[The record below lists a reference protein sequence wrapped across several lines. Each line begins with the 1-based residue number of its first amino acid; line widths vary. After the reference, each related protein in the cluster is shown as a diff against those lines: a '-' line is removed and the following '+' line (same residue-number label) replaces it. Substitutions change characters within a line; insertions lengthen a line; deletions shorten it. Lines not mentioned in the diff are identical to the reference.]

1 MTAEMKEYT
10 YSPKVAS
17 LREKVIKEAKESTQ
31 IDDWF
36 LSQHLMEVERFAN
49 LLCDKHPDA
58 DRDVVGLGVWYHD
71 IGRLRGQDEGHD
83 VYGAEEAK
91 KVLGDEGFSPD
102 KIERVYEVCRSHR
115 CKDVK
120 PESLEAKILATA
132 DAMSHFTHSFYFR
145 LFQFYKD
152 ELTFEEIKDKVRQKL
167 ERDFNDKIAFDEG
180 RDEVKEQYEAMKIVL
195 QD

>member
-1 MTAEMKEYT
+1 MTMEMKEYAYNPT
-10 YSPKVAS
+10 VARI
-17 LREKVIKEAKESTQ
+17 REAVVAEAKETEH

-36 LSQHLMEVERFAN
+36 LPQHLVEVERYAN
-49 LLCDKHPDA
+49 LLCDKFPEA
-58 DRDVVGLGVWYHD
+58 DRDVVGLGVWFHD
-71 IGRLRGQDEGHD
+71 IGRLRGHDEGHD

-91 KVLGDEGFSPD
+91 KVLKNEGYPSD
-102 KIERVYEVCRSHR
+102 KIDGVYEVCRAHR

-152 ELTFEEIKDKVRQKL
+152 EKSFEEIREIVRKKL

-180 RDEVKEQYEAMKIVL
+180 RDEVRDRYEAMKLVL
-195 QD
+195 QN

>member
-1 MTAEMKEYT
+1 MTAEIKEYT
-10 YSPKVAS
+10 YSPIVS
-17 LREKVIKEAKESTQ
+17 NLREKVIKEAKESTQ

-49 LLCDKHPDA
+49 LLCDKYPDA

-83 VYGAEEAK
+83 VYGADEAK
-91 KVLGDEGFSPD
+91 KVLGKEGFAPD

-115 CKDVK
+115 CKDIK

-152 ELTFEEIKDKVRQKL
+152 ELAFEEIKDKVLQKL

-180 RDEVKEQYEAMKIVL
+180 REEVRTQYEAMKLVL

>member
-1 MTAEMKEYT
+1 MKEYT
-10 YSPKVAS
+10 YSPTVTK
-17 LREKVIKEAKESTQ
+17 LRDSVIKEAQETEY

-36 LSQHLMEVERFAN
+36 LPQHLMEVERFAN

-58 DRDVVGLGVWYHD
+58 DRDIVGLGVWFHD
-71 IGRLRGQDEGHD
+71 IGRLRGKDEGHD

-91 KVLGDEGFSPD
+91 RLLGESGYPPD
-102 KIERVYEVCRSHR
+102 KIEMVYEVCRSHR

-145 LFQFYKD
+145 LLQFYKD
-152 ELTFEEIKDKVRQKL
+152 EKSFEEIREIVRNKL
-167 ERDFNDKIAFDEG
+167 DRDYNDKIAFDEG
-180 RDEVKEQYEAMKIVL
+180 REEVRAQYEAMKLVL

>member
-1 MTAEMKEYT
+1 MTSEMKEYN
-10 YSPKVAS
+10 YSS
-17 LREKVIKEAKESTQ
+17 LVSEIRDFVIEEAKTTTK
-31 IDDWF
+31 IDSWF
-36 LSQHLMEVERFAN
+36 LPQHLMEVERFAN
-49 LLCDKHPDA
+49 VLCDKFPEA
-58 DRDVVGLGVWYHD
+58 DRDIVGLGVWFHD

-91 KVLGDEGFSPD
+91 RVLDDKDFDSG
-102 KIERVYEVCRSHR
+102 KIEKVYAVCRSHR

-152 ELTFEEIKDKVRQKL
+152 ELSFEEIKEKVRQKL

-180 RDEVKEQYEAMKIVL
+180 REEVRDRYEAMKLVL
-195 QD
+195 QE